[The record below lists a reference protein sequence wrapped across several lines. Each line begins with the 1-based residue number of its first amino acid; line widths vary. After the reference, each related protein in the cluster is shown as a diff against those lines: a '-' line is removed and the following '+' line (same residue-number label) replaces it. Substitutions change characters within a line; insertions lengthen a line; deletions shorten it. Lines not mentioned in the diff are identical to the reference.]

1 MSEPPPLDL
10 IAAGSPR
17 TLVFAHHFGGSGRC
31 WRRVSEALDQF
42 DCHAPDLAG
51 FAGSAAPAGTFDL
64 DTYATQLE
72 AVATAPYTLVGH
84 SMGAK
89 VAMALAARRP
99 PGLKSMILVAPSPPT
114 PEPMEEDERRDFLD
128 EFGDVAQAAARIDAI
143 TATPLFEDDR
153 RMCKQDQ
160 TSVDERAWRWW
171 LERGSRADISPS
183 LADLH
188 LRVLVVAAENDPA
201 IPLASSIQVARSF
214 AGSEFHILPESGHLA
229 PVERPDALATLIAAF
244 LAAA

>member
-1 MSEPPPLDL
+1 MLRPNPK
-10 IAAGSPR
+10 AATR
-17 TLVFAHHFGGSGRC
+17 TLVIAHHFAGSGRC
-31 WRRVSEALDQF
+31 WRRVSEALGPSF
-42 DCHAPDLAG
+42 NCVAPDLAG
-51 FAGSAAPAGTFDL
+51 FAGSATPAGDFGL

-72 AVATAPYTLVGH
+72 ALGVTSYTLVGH

-99 PGLKSMILVAPSPPT
+99 PGLDSMILVAPSPPT
-114 PEPMEEDERRDFLD
+114 PEPMEEDERRAFLE
-128 EFGDVAQAAARIDAI
+128 EFGDVARAAARIDAI

-153 RMCKQDQ
+153 RMCRQDQ

-171 LERGSRADISPS
+171 LEQGSRADISSS

-188 LRVLVVAAENDPA
+188 LRVLVIAAENDPA
-201 IPLASSIQVARSF
+201 IPLASSIRVARSF

-229 PVERPDALATLIAAF
+229 PLERPDALAALIAAF
-244 LAAA
+244 LTAA

>member
-1 MSEPPPLDL
+1 MLRPDPK
-10 IAAGSPR
+10 AAGTR
-17 TLVFAHHFGGSGRC
+17 TLVIAHHFAGSGRC
-31 WRRVSEALDQF
+31 WRRVSEALGPSF
-42 DCHAPDLAG
+42 NCVAPDLAG
-51 FAGSAAPAGTFDL
+51 FAGSATPAGDFGL

-72 AVATAPYTLVGH
+72 SLGTTSYTLVGH

-99 PGLKSMILVAPSPPT
+99 PGLESMILVAPSPPT
-114 PEPMEEDERRDFLD
+114 PEPMEEDERRAFLE

-188 LRVLVVAAENDPA
+188 LRILVVAAENDPA

-229 PVERPDALATLIAAF
+229 PIERPDALATLIATF